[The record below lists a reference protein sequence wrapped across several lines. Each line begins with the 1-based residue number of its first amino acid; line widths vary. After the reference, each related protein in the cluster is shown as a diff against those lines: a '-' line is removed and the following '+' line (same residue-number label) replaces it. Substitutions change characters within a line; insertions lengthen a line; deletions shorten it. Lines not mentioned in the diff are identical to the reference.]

1 MNIQDALRN
10 MELDTCEISGLTSEN
25 VKRQYRKMALK
36 LHPDKNGNTP
46 ESTKRFQELSESY
59 NVLIK
64 IVEDTPTDND
74 DIFTT
79 FSSTQSGYFEV
90 LKQFIKS
97 TIENMPSDYLT
108 EKIKLILE
116 NCQDISV
123 NLFENIDRDTS
134 LTIFQFLSTYR
145 QILYIQDDTLE
156 RVKTI
161 IQNKFEELEIYTI
174 EPSIHDLLVDNVYRL
189 KIEGEEFLVPLWH
202 KEMYFD
208 MNNGKEL
215 LVLCQPL
222 LPEGWWIDDNNNLY
236 GVCNISFTKQL
247 LDYIVLP
254 INIDNNK
261 HILNVPM
268 KMLSFEREQKIYLK
282 GRGMLRIN
290 ENNMYDNEDRR
301 DLILNIKFI

>member
-1 MNIQDALRN
+1 MDIQDALRN
-10 MELDTCEISGLTSEN
+10 MELDKGGLCGLTSQN

-46 ESTKRFQELSESY
+46 ESTKRFQELTESY
-59 NVLIK
+59 NILIK
-64 IVEDTPTDND
+64 LVEDTPTDND

-79 FSSTQSGYFEV
+79 FSSTPSGYFEV

-97 TIENMPSDYLT
+97 TFENMPDEYIS

-145 QILYIQDDTLE
+145 EILHIQDDTLQ

-174 EPSIHDLLVDNVYRL
+174 EPSIHDLLADNVYRL

-208 MNNGKEL
+208 MKNGKEL

-222 LPEGWWIDDNNNLY
+222 LPDGWWIDDSNNLH
-236 GVCNISFTKQL
+236 GVCNVPFTKQL
-247 LDYIVLP
+247 LDCIILP
-254 INIDNNK
+254 IYIDNNK
-261 HILNVPM
+261 HVLSVPM
-268 KMLSFEREQKIYLK
+268 QMLSFEREQKIYLK
-282 GRGMLRIN
+282 GKGMLRIN
-290 ENNMYDNEDRR
+290 ENNMYDSENRR
-301 DLILNIKFI
+301 DLTVTIKFT